1 LQARRERA
9 GLEGQAAANQDAKI
23 RIPVSNLDQQI
34 TVSEQT
40 EIDDRQIEM
49 AILRQS
55 RERFVRACHGIDVV
69 AHAIQIQVHETKQG
83 FFVVDQQNGGARVGH
98 FAIADRG
105 WLPAWSQSYHN
116 APIPMAMNRTLPV
129 DKTEV
134 QANCQELLASLL
146 AQLVSD
152 FDAQPEI
159 SARSLRR
166 LAEYAPEMFFA
177 AGLSLL
183 ATVEESRGSEY
194 LAILL
199 SKAPNLLDRVTDAEA
214 HSVEQAT
221 AIARR
226 LHKVSPEITYGLTR
240 RVPRE
245 DRPLKPDALCCSRAL
260 RAVEILNDL
269 QDPVAIP
276 LLRQLVRSSDVA
288 VSSKAAL
295 ALGRGLHNV
304 DWARDVMRETTDAR
318 IRANVLEALW
328 GEQSDGAR
336 ALFQE
341 YSRDQSN
348 RVAGNAVVG
357 MYLLKAPEAA
367 ELLEG
372 LARAASV
379 EYRKTAAWVIGRLA
393 DLMFLPLL
401 EALIDDPHPEVRSL
415 ALDAKVKVPAAVE
428 AGPVESAEATPLE
441 PSVPKPVE
449 PKDEGF
455 GFHLWVEG
463 SRIGG

>member
-1 LQARRERA
+1 M
-9 GLEGQAAANQDAKI
+9 G
-23 RIPVSNLDQQI
+23 
-34 TVSEQT
+34 
-40 EIDDRQIEM
+40 
-49 AILRQS
+49 
-55 RERFVRACHGIDVV
+55 
-69 AHAIQIQVHETKQG
+69 
-83 FFVVDQQNGGARVGH
+83 
-98 FAIADRG
+98 
-105 WLPAWSQSYHN
+105 PAWSQSYHN
-116 APIPMAMNRTLPV
+116 APIPLAKNLPLPV

-134 QANCQELLASLL
+134 QANCQELLACLL

-152 FDAQPEI
+152 FDSQPEM

-166 LAEYAPEMFFA
+166 LADYAPELFFA

-199 SKAPNLLDRVTDAEA
+199 SKAPNLLDRVTDAQA

-226 LHKVSPEITYGLTR
+226 LHKVSPEITSGLTR

-304 DWARDVMRETTDAR
+304 DWARDIMRETTDAR

-328 GEQSDGAR
+328 GQQSDGAR

-357 MYLLKAPEAA
+357 MHLLKHPEAPD
-367 ELLEG
+367 LLEG
-372 LARAASV
+372 LAGAASV
-379 EYRKTAAWVIGRLA
+379 ECRKTAAWVIGRLA
-393 DLMFLPLL
+393 DPVFLPLL
-401 EALIDDPHPEVRSL
+401 EALTGDPHPEVRSL
-415 ALDAKVKVPAAVE
+415 ARDAKCKLPAIAA
-428 AGPVESAEATPLE
+428 AGPVETAEVAPVE
-441 PSVPKPVE
+441 PSVPKPVA

-455 GFHLWVEG
+455 GFHLWVDG
-463 SRIGG
+463 SRVGG